1 MHQETLSK
9 IKFRTQISSN
19 DLVAQISC
27 YILNLYTVLD
37 SHHLDY
43 IAMFRC
49 IKDKYFLKNI
59 KS

>member
-9 IKFRTQISSN
+9 IKFRTLICFN
-19 DLVAQISC
+19 DLVAHITC

-37 SHHLDY
+37 SHHLEY
-43 IAMFRC
+43 IIIFMR
-49 IKDKYFLKNI
+49 IMDKYFLKNI